1 MKLIISSPG
10 DMTVGI
16 FPETWEIDCPFDMDA
31 GSEILSQF
39 KSQQEEIYKE
49 FCDDA
54 KGEYD
59 FEAEERQMAE
69 DEAELDFG
77 PLWNQYQKFQEESA
91 KRDAWAAE

>member
-31 GSEILSQF
+31 GSKILLKF
-39 KSQQEEIYKE
+39 KTQQEEIYQE

-54 KGEYD
+54 SGWYD
-59 FEAEERQMAE
+59 FEAEERQRME
-69 DEAELDFG
+69 DEAEPDCEG
-77 PLWNQYQKFQEESA
+77 SVEQYQRFK
-91 KRDAWAAE
+91 

>member
-31 GSEILSQF
+31 CSKILLKF
-39 KSQQEEIYKE
+39 KTQQEEIYQE

-54 KGEYD
+54 RAEYD
-59 FEAEERQMAE
+59 FEAEERQRME
-69 DEAELDFG
+69 D
-77 PLWNQYQKFQEESA
+77 
-91 KRDAWAAE
+91 

>member
-31 GSEILSQF
+31 GSKILLKF
-39 KSQQEEIYKE
+39 KTQQEEIYQE

-54 KGEYD
+54 RGEYD
-59 FEAEERQMAE
+59 FEAEERQRME
-69 DEAELDFG
+69 DEAETPYNGIDDFYSDLRKKAG
-77 PLWNQYQKFQEESA
+77 Y
-91 KRDAWAAE
+91 